1 MYKIFTTN
9 ICTPS
14 CYPKKFLLIMKITTF
29 ILFLAFMQASAAV
42 FSQKITYKQN
52 DATLKQIFNEIN
64 KQTGYNLFWSA
75 KSIKNVP
82 PLDVNF
88 QNTPLEEALKICL
101 KNSAL
106 TYTIDGKSVIIKEAA
121 GLKNSNLSEDIA
133 DITVTG
139 TVRDSKGVTLPGVS
153 ITVVSDAK
161 RGTVTDNNGKF
172 ILDVKNGS
180 VIRVSFIGFV
190 TQTFTVS
197 PDNKLFNVVLV
208 EDVRQAEEVVITAY
222 GKKERKEAIVGSV
235 TTIKPA
241 ELKIPASN
249 LTTALAGQAAGIIA
263 FQGTGQPGQDN
274 AQFFIRGVTTFGY
287 KVDPLILIDN
297 IELTTNDLARLQVDD
312 IASFS
317 ILKDA
322 SATALYGARGAN
334 GVILVATKQGK
345 IGKPQISFRA
355 ENSISQNTQ
364 SLKIADPITYMNLF
378 NEATLS
384 RDPYQPTPFDPDKII
399 NTQNTLAKGPGYNP
413 YVYPAVD
420 WLGMLLKKRT
430 STQRGNLSI
439 SGGTPFARYYVA
451 GSYNLD
457 HGNLV
462 EDPANNNS
470 NNIKFQNYQ
479 LRSNVNLNLTKSTEL
494 VLRFSGTFSEYAG
507 PLTTDGSF
515 NSDVYKIALHTS
527 PVLFPAYFPADSAN
541 RDTKHIL
548 FGAPAEKGVPYN
560 NPYALLLRGHKTS
573 SESRVLAQI
582 ELNQGFDFIT
592 KGLNFHGIFSTNRYS
607 YFDAN
612 YGYNPF
618 YYNVGSYDKANNT
631 YSLVWLNQD
640 PNDAKEYLSYFPGTP
655 VISNQIY
662 LQGNFDY
669 GRQFG
674 DHNVSATMVLT
685 RQQTVYSN
693 AINPA
698 TGQPDLQYALPHRNL
713 GVAGRAGYN
722 YKSKY
727 FLEFNFGYNGSERFS
742 TEHRYGFFPTI
753 GGGWLVSGEK
763 FFEPLADIF
772 TRVKV
777 RGSYGLVGN
786 DAISDRRFFYAS
798 NVNLNGGASA
808 AFGTNAG
815 YAHNGATIL
824 NYPDPNVTWET
835 SKQANLALE
844 MTLFKNLNIT
854 AEFYNYNRYNILQKR
869 SYIPSTS
876 GLEADIYAN
885 LGKANSKGIDLSF
898 DYKQTINSSWII
910 SGRGNFT
917 LATDK
922 YTYYEEPNYPEA
934 YRHFVGQP
942 IRIGYGYI
950 ADRLFVDDAEAA
962 ASPTQIFSTTGKAP
976 RGGDIKYRDLNG
988 DGVIDNRDQTFIG
1001 YPQVPEIVYGYGVSA
1016 QYKNFDLSAFFQGQ
1030 ARVSFFVDPN
1040 QVSPFV
1046 QSTEAYVYG
1055 NTQLLQ
1061 QFADSHWSEEHQDLY
1076 ATYPRLGT
1084 TRNIIENN
1092 LQPSTWWLRNGA
1104 FMRLKS
1110 AEFGYTLP
1118 VSVSKRLGLRS
1129 LRLYVNGLNL
1139 ITWSSFK
1146 LWDPELGGNGF
1157 NYPIQ
1162 KVYNIGLNVN
1172 L

>member
-1 MYKIFTTN
+1 MYKIFTAN
-9 ICTPS
+9 ICTHS
-14 CYPKKFLLIMKITTF
+14 CYPKKFLLIMKLTTF

-52 DATLKQIFNEIN
+52 DVTLKQVFNEIN

-75 KSIKNVP
+75 KSIKNTP
-82 PLDVNF
+82 KIDVNF
-88 QNTPLEEALKICL
+88 QNTSVEEALKTSL
-101 KNSAL
+101 KNTGL
-106 TYTIDGKSVIIKEAA
+106 TYTIDGKSVIIKEAPGA
-121 GLKNSNLSEDIA
+121 KNNSQVEVIA

-139 TVRDSKGVTLPGVS
+139 TVKDSKGVTLPGVS
-153 ITVVSDAK
+153 ITVVDDPK

-172 ILDVKNGS
+172 ILDVKSGS

-190 TQTFTVS
+190 PQTFTVS
-197 PDNKLFNVVLV
+197 ADNKLFNVVLL
-208 EDVRQAEEVVITAY
+208 EDMKQADEVVVTAY

-355 ENSISQNTQ
+355 ENSVSQNTR
-364 SLKIADPITYMNLF
+364 SLKIADPITYMKLF

-399 NTQNTLAKGPGYNP
+399 NTENTIAKGPGYNP

-420 WLGMLLKKRT
+420 WLGLLLKKRT
-430 STQRGNLSI
+430 NTQRGNLSV
-439 SGGTPFARYYVA
+439 SGGTPFARYYVG
-451 GSYNLD
+451 GSYNVD
-457 HGNLV
+457 HGNLA
-462 EDPANNNS
+462 EDVANNNS
-470 NNIKFQNYQ
+470 NNIKFTNYQ
-479 LRSNVNLNLTKSTEL
+479 LRSNVNLNLTKTTEAI
-494 VLRFSGTFSEYAG
+494 LRFSGTFSDYSG

-548 FGAPAEKGVPYN
+548 FGAPADQGVPYN

-582 ELNQGFDFIT
+582 ELNQGLNFIT
-592 KGLNFHGIFSTNRYS
+592 NGLNFHGIFSTNRYS
-607 YFDAN
+607 YFDSNLA
-612 YGYNPF
+612 YKPF
-618 YYNVGSYDKANNT
+618 YYNIGSYNKTNNT
-631 YSLVWLNQD
+631 YTLTWLNQK
-640 PNDAKEYLSYFPGTP
+640 PGDAIEYLEYFPGTP
-655 VISNQIY
+655 TISNQIY

-669 GRQFG
+669 ARQFG
-674 DHNVSATMVLT
+674 NHNVSATMVLT

-693 AINPA
+693 A
-698 TGQPDLQYALPHRNL
+698 GQLIDALPHRNL
-713 GVAGRAGYN
+713 GLAGRAAYN
-722 YKSKY
+722 YKGKY
-727 FLEFNFGYNGSERFS
+727 FVEFNFGYNGSERFS

-753 GGGWLVSGEK
+753 GGGWVISNEK
-763 FFEPLADIF
+763 FFEPLLDVVSRLKI
-772 TRVKV
+772 RS
-777 RGSYGLVGN
+777 SYGLVGN

-798 NVNLNGGASA
+798 NVNLNGGGGAT
-808 AFGTNAG
+808 FGTTAG
-815 YAHNGATIL
+815 YSHNGVTIN
-824 NYPDPNVTWET
+824 NYADPNVTWET

-844 MTLFKNLNIT
+844 MTLFKDLNIV

-869 SYIPSTS
+869 SFIPTTS

-885 LGKANSKGIDLSF
+885 LGKANSKGIDFSF
-898 DYKQTINSSWII
+898 DYKKTINSSWLV
-910 SGRGNFT
+910 SARGNFT
-917 LATDK
+917 LAADK
-922 YTYYEEPNYPEA
+922 YTYYEEPNYPEP
-934 YRHFVGQP
+934 YHHTVGQP
-942 IRIGYGYI
+942 IRYGYGYI
-950 ADRLFVDDAEAA
+950 AERLFVDDAEAA
-962 ASPTQIFSTTGKAP
+962 ASPSQIFSTNGKAP

-988 DGVIDNRDQTFIG
+988 DGIIDVRDKTYLG

-1030 ARVSFFVDPN
+1030 ARVSFFIDPN
-1040 QVSPFV
+1040 KVSPFV
-1046 QSTEAYVYG
+1046 QSDESYVYG
-1055 NTQLLQ
+1055 QTQLLQ

-1076 ATYPRLGT
+1076 ATYPRMGT
-1084 TRNIIENN
+1084 TRNTIENN
-1092 LQPSTWWLRNGA
+1092 IQVSTWWLRNGA

-1118 VSVSKRLGLRS
+1118 KSLTKRLGLRS
-1129 LRLYVNGLNL
+1129 MRLYVNGLNL
-1139 ITWSSFK
+1139 ITWTDFK